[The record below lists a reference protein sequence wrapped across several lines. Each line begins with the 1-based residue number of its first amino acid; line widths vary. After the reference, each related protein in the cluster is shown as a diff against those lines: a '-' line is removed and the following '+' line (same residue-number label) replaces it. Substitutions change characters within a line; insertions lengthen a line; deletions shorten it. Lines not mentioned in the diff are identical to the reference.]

1 MLPFVKGLFFLKW
14 GEGSQLYFLS
24 SFQLVDYAFFCICGV
39 GDNAVLVVFRVGCKV
54 SCSIKFMGRNFS
66 KFSFYFKQTLNLFY
80 TCILTGIG
88 SKREEAVVLLCIVG
102 HSPFIFAV
110 RRMFLICLS

>member
-1 MLPFVKGLFFLKW
+1 MLPFVKGLFFFFFKW

-24 SFQLVDYAFFCICGV
+24 SFQLVDYGFFCICEV

-66 KFSFYFKQTLNLFY
+66 MFSFYFKQTLNLFY
-80 TCILTGIG
+80 TGIC
-88 SKREEAVVLLCIVG
+88 SKREEAVVLLWIVG
-102 HSPFIFAV
+102 HRPFIFAM